1 MIKYANIVRSYTK
14 YKNNKTKNKMLE
26 QIQTSPLRHED
37 VAGVDPEQVP
47 GEVRKLSG
55 LALDQE
61 FEGVVKGFYN
71 ADGATVRKF
80 DAHIL
85 PSGQLQKAPDNAQS
99 YLSVGSQ
106 GEEIYVATG
115 QTAEELKQAT
125 LAKMRTLES
134 LRTKPLAEI
143 PVQGDASV
151 SFTSIDHYA
160 PKMAPSIEAY
170 PIPSY
175 LEDKISEKKVKD
187 LYEVTHGP
195 TIETEGWQQETF
207 DIVADY
213 LQTSESG
220 QKMIESL
227 GIRSL
232 KSLTPEQAVKLSVW
246 FVQDV
251 SKYSHHETSQPQGE
265 KTPSDQATTMK
276 LLRDGIKNKDNPNWD
291 GNGVCRN
298 VASNVKTVFDAL
310 KDQQG
315 EHSMLTNT
323 YAVRSRGSQG
333 DGYHAV
339 RGTSRNAH
347 LTTSLKDRIG
357 HAWNEFITIDVN
369 GSSNITIIDATWGM
383 ETPDH
388 LQDYTAER
396 SGREIVEFFDK
407 AEDKKE
413 AFYSAAHYFEGVM
426 KGNLKKTGEEREQ
439 ARDYAL
445 TEYLKIAKGA
455 LPAFQD
461 VAEQMHID
469 PYVFNASYRI
479 GEDLTE
485 VEVDTL
491 AELQKMHGDQEVQGL
506 FAKIVKKHI
515 DAVHGDS
522 AIAHASVIERSF
534 IKADPEYQA
543 MVFDA
548 LGEEAVV
555 QYAEH
560 SGKLRAKLREIR
572 PEVLPPFDPDVFQ
585 ADARELATLISWD
598 RISHFEK
605 PELMVQ
611 KMHRE
616 VQKLAGNEQIYN
628 AVVAGR
634 SDYDLAKNFTAIR
647 QSLKR
652 AQKDSQAVAP

>member
-1 MIKYANIVRSYTK
+1 MP
-14 YKNNKTKNKMLE
+14 E
-26 QIQTSPLRHED
+26 QIQISPSRHED
-37 VAGVDPEQVP
+37 VAGIDPEQIP
-47 GEVRKLSG
+47 DEVKKLSG
-55 LALDQE
+55 IALDE
-61 FEGVVKGFYN
+61 AFEGVVKGFYDT
-71 ADGATVRKF
+71 DGTTVRQF
-80 DAHIL
+80 DAYIL
-85 PSGQLQKAPDNAQS
+85 SSGQLQKAPENAPS
-99 YLSVGSQ
+99 YLLVGAQ
-106 GEEIYVATG
+106 GEERYVATG
-115 QTAEELKQAT
+115 ETAEELKQAT
-125 LAKMRTLES
+125 LAKMRTLEK

-143 PVQGDASV
+143 PMQGDATI

-160 PKMAPSIEAY
+160 PKMAPSTEAY

-232 KSLTPEQAVKLSVW
+232 ESLTPEQAVKLSVW

-251 SKYSHHETSQPQGE
+251 SKYSHHETNQPKGE
-265 KTPSDQATTMK
+265 KTPSDQATTME
-276 LLRDGIKNKDNPNWD
+276 LLRDGIENKDNPSWN

-298 VASNVKTVFDAL
+298 VASNVKAVFDAL
-310 KDQQG
+310 KDQQN

-323 YAVRSRGSQG
+323 YAVRSQGSQG
-333 DGYHAV
+333 DGYHTV

-357 HAWNEFITIDVN
+357 HAWNEFITIDAN
-369 GSSNITIIDATWGM
+369 GSADITIVDATWGL

-396 SGREIVEFFDK
+396 GGREIVEFFDK

-413 AFYSAAHYFEGVM
+413 AFYSAANYFERVM
-426 KGNLKKTGEEREQ
+426 KGSLQKTGNERAQ
-439 ARDYAL
+439 TRDYAL
-445 TEYLKIAKGA
+445 TEYLKIARSA

-461 VAEQMHID
+461 AAEQMHID

-485 VEVDTL
+485 VEMDTL

-515 DAVHGDS
+515 EAVQGDAT
-522 AIAHASVIERSF
+522 ITHASVIERNF
-534 IKADPEYQA
+534 LKADPEYQA
-543 MVFDA
+543 MVFDV
-548 LGEEAVV
+548 LGEETVV

-560 SGKLRAKLREIR
+560 SGKLRAKLREMR
-572 PEVLPPFDPDVFQ
+572 PEALPPFNPDTFK
-585 ADARELATLISWD
+585 ADARELATLINWD
-598 RISHFEK
+598 RVSHFDK
-605 PELMVQ
+605 PEVIVK

-616 VQKLAGNEQIYN
+616 IQKLAGNEQVYGAII
-628 AVVAGR
+628 AGR
-634 SDYDLAKNFTAIR
+634 TDYDVAKNFTAIR

-652 AQKDSQAVAP
+652 AQKDSHVVAS